1 MKEIKLSNELIPH
14 RDFHK
19 GYWYTSPNLDWY
31 YFKKENRVDEIPTNK
46 SFYNSV
52 DKDLRSLTKFL
63 HSEDIITT
71 PSCSGHIYSKNYF
84 EGIYDKLEK
93 DSYIIKEEGLE
104 VENIETG
111 QKFLFKDFDYSLP
124 YSKDEFI
131 DSAIEYT
138 KNGVIGINNLPERI
152 LKALDKIQTKK
163 LRSTTDNGLCLI
175 HTHGESTEE
184 IKKVWSLVT
193 YLLKRLYYL

>member
-1 MKEIKLSNELIPH
+1 MKKIKLSNELIPH

-19 GYWYTSPNLDWY
+19 GYWYKSPNLDWY
-31 YFKKENRVDEIPTNK
+31 YFKREKRIDEIPSNK
-46 SFYNSV
+46 SFYSSL
-52 DKDLRSLTKFL
+52 DKDLRPLTKFL

-111 QKFLFKDFDYSLP
+111 EKFLFKDSNYSLP

-138 KNGVIGINNLPERI
+138 KNGVIGIDNLPERI

-163 LRSTTDNGLCLI
+163 LRSTMDNGLCLI

>member
-19 GYWYTSPNLDWY
+19 GYWYKSPNLDWY
-31 YFKKENRVDEIPTNK
+31 YFKKETRLDEIPSNK

-52 DKDLRSLTKFL
+52 DKDLRPLTKFL
-63 HSEDIITT
+63 HSQDIITT

-111 QKFLFKDFDYSLP
+111 EKFLFKDSNYSLS

-138 KNGVIGINNLPERI
+138 KNGVIGIDNLPERI

-163 LRSTTDNGLCLI
+163 LRSTMDNGLCLI